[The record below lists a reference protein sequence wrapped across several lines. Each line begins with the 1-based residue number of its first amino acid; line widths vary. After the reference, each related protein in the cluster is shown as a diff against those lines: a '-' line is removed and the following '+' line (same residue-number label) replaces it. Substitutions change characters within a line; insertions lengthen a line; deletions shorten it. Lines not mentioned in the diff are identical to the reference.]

1 MNFEKLLNKDKINIV
16 NNSCITIKNFNTGKF
31 LSINDNNNLICS
43 KDPYNFILCKKNE
56 KEEEEMIVT
65 NDEII
70 LIGNYDF
77 NFIIAKDNKFIFCD
91 EFNPYI
97 FDSDIIKLISFNNR
111 KNVICSDYQFK
122 DKNKVQLVEI
132 KENSNDNNQ
141 NWIINIQ
148 N

>member
-1 MNFEKLLNKDKINIV
+1 MQ
-16 NNSCITIKNFNTGKF
+16 
-31 LSINDNNNLICS
+31 
-43 KDPYNFILCKKNE
+43 KKW
-56 KEEEEMIVT
+56 KRRS
-65 NDEII
+65 
-70 LIGNYDF
+70 YDF
-77 NFIIAKDNKFIFCD
+77 NFIIIKDNKFNFYD

-111 KNVICSDYQFK
+111 KNAICSDYQFK

-132 KENSNDNNQ
+132 KEYSNDNNQ